1 MWEIYDA
8 LIEKIPDDLT
18 VDEIVVGNGITY
30 VESNG
35 GSGSAPYRNY
45 TERAPQYEGDKF
57 DLSLKE
63 VAELV
68 KSWNFVEAS
77 VGNAALLAYYNHPD
91 RVRAKGILS
100 SDKNRV
106 EDRLKDPFI
115 NSQKEIQGKKVCV
128 VGHFPLIE
136 NLFEPVCD
144 LSIIEWDP
152 GIGDYPYTACEYLI
166 PESDYVYFTCASIV
180 DKSLPRILELSE
192 NAKKIT
198 MVGPATPLAEQFFD
212 YGIDDLS
219 AFVILDNE
227 RAKRIVSGAEFQR
240 IYASGKKVNYLS
252 SARSE

>member
-8 LIEKIPDDLT
+8 LIDEIPDDLT
-18 VDEIVVGNGITY
+18 VDEIIVGNGITY

-35 GSGSAPYRNY
+35 GSGAAPYRNY
-45 TERAPQYEGDKF
+45 TERAPQYGGNKL

-63 VAELV
+63 TAELV
-68 KSWNFVEAS
+68 KSWNFEEAS

-91 RVRAKGILS
+91 RVRAAGILS

-115 NSQKEIQGKKVCV
+115 NSQNEIKGKRVCV

-144 LSIIEWDP
+144 LSIIEWSP
-152 GIGDYPYTACEYLI
+152 GMGDYPYTACDYII
-166 PESDYVYFTCASIV
+166 PECEYVYLTCASIG
-180 DKSLPRILELSE
+180 DKSLPHLLELSE
-192 NAKKIT
+192 NAAKIT

-212 YGIDDLS
+212 FGIDDLS
-219 AFVILDNE
+219 GFVILDNE
-227 RAKRIVSGAEFQR
+227 RARRIVSGAEFQR

-252 SARSE
+252 SSRSK